1 MDKPRSPELVMLN
14 APASPRAEA
23 FRVLRARLDRAM
35 PKGSSGTVLVTSPTE
50 AENRHAV
57 AANLALALAETGT
70 TVVLADL
77 DLHAPRLHDL
87 LDLHDGPGVL
97 QCLESGT
104 PAETCLQP
112 GPLPSLSVI
121 GAGGGAEVP
130 ARLLGSPAM
139 SRLLAELGSG
149 RAVVLAG
156 PPALPA
162 ADASLLSGMVDGVIL
177 VTTAY
182 RTRRSA
188 VRDALARLEG
198 TGANLIGAVLDG
210 FSGP

>member
-1 MDKPRSPELVMLN
+1 MDKPRSPELVMLE

-23 FRVLRARLDRAM
+23 FRVLRARLGRAM
-35 PKGSSGTVLVTSPTE
+35 RKSSSGSVLVTSPTA

-77 DLHAPRLHDL
+77 DLHAPRLHHL
-87 LDLHDGPGVL
+87 LDLRDGPGVL

-104 PAETCLQP
+104 SAETCLQP
-112 GPLPSLSVI
+112 SPLPSLSVM
-121 GAGGGAEVP
+121 GAGGEADVP
-130 ARLLGSPAM
+130 ARLLGSRAM
-139 SRLLAELGSG
+139 SELLTELGSE
-149 RAVVLAG
+149 RVALLAG

-162 ADASLLSGMVDGVIL
+162 ADASLLSGMVDAVIL
-177 VTTAY
+177 VTAAY

-198 TGANLIGAVLDG
+198 VGANVVGAVLDG
-210 FSGP
+210 FSGS